1 MAIIYKK
8 LAATKPIRTDD
19 IAVTGATFVALGGFN
34 NDTNSDSY
42 KYGQYAETKT
52 DYYYGKD
59 DDNLKAVV
67 AKVTLTATDNY
78 KVAKKIDY
86 IQSTKTFAVGGTD
99 TVEFDSAEYTWTATG
114 TTAGAGAW
122 TDEDGNSAVFVLDI
136 DDNVL
141 DAKVAVKGT
150 SYTKDW
156 LWVKNICDNVAVNG
170 AIPTTQATGTGTLHT
185 TITTTMTGAKLKD
198 KTQSGFIEDEADQ
211 GWFFVTLAD
220 ANGDHE
226 GKEVRVDWT
235 AFVNEEG
242 VHTVMLLFTNATADY
257 ELAQALAALDTGD
270 ALDLTT
276 LAIS

>member
-8 LAATKPIRTDD
+8 LAAAKPIRNDVS
-19 IAVTGATFVALGGFN
+19 VTGASFASLGGYN
-34 NDTNSDSY
+34 NDTNSESY

-67 AKVTLTATDNY
+67 AKVVISATDEY
-78 KVAKKIDY
+78 KAAKKIAY
-86 IQSTKTFAVGGTD
+86 IQGTKTFAVGGTD
-99 TVEFDSAEYTWTATG
+99 TVELDGVEYIWKATG

-122 TDEDGNSAVFVLDI
+122 EDEDGNAAQFVLDV
-136 DDNVL
+136 DDEIL
-141 DAKVAVKGT
+141 DAKIEVKGT

-170 AIPTTQATGTGTLHT
+170 AIPTSQATGTGTLHT

-235 AFVNEEG
+235 AFVNDAG
-242 VHTVMLLFTNATADY
+242 VHTVILLFTNATADY
-257 ELAQALAALDTGD
+257 ELAQALGALDEGD
-270 ALDLTT
+270 TLDLTT